1 MLKHLRE
8 HALSRPVIEVG
19 WVDAAHSPEDSA
31 MELSEFGGLTFLVSV
46 GYLVR
51 AEKDFIVLATDFCPE
66 DGSVRSSLTIPLGW
80 IVFVKSPTFLLKGR
94 KFSTYIEE
102 FSDATTEG
110 HVKESHRRKHR
121 RANQVRP
128 PQEAGGSDCSGHSP
142 QVGSPNP
149 QEEVQVT

>member
-1 MLKHLRE
+1 MLKQLKE
-8 HALSRPVIEVG
+8 LAPTRPVVEVG
-19 WVDAAHSPEDSA
+19 WVDAAHSPEDSSF
-31 MELSEFGGLTFLVSV
+31 EPTEFGGLTFLVSV

-80 IVFVKSPTFLLKGR
+80 IVFVKSPTFLLKGK

-102 FSDATTEG
+102 FPDATTER
-110 HVKESHRRKHR
+110 HVKEGHRRKHR
-121 RANQVRP
+121 RANEVRP
-128 PQEAGGSDCSGHSP
+128 PQEAGGSDCAGHSP
-142 QVGSPNP
+142 QVGSQDS